1 MIYIIRVTTGQEKI
15 IAEMLA
21 KKAKAEKLNVYS
33 VVNIDNVKG
42 YLFIEADDEN
52 TMTKLTQKMKNVKGF
67 LKQAIAIGEIQNLIN
82 IANKQAVN
90 IKIGD
95 IVEMTSGPFKGE
107 RARVI
112 KFDETKDQL
121 TVELMDVAVPIPVTI
136 NSKTARLAQK
146 AEDAD
151 R

>member
-21 KKAKAEKLNVYS
+21 KKSKAEKLDIYS
-33 VVNIDNVKG
+33 VVNVDNIKG
-42 YLFIEADDEN
+42 YLFVEALDEN
-52 TMTKLTQKMKNVKGF
+52 TMAKLTQKMKNVKGF
-67 LKQAIAIGEIQNLIN
+67 LKQPIGMDEIKNMIS
-82 IANKQAVN
+82 AATKQTTS
-90 IKIGD
+90 IKMGD

-112 KFDETKDQL
+112 LIDEAKDQL
-121 TVELMDVAVPIPVTI
+121 TVELMEVAVPIPVTI

-146 AEDAD
+146 AEDNE
-151 R
+151 

>member
-1 MIYIIRVTTGQEKI
+1 MIYVIRVTTGQEKI

-21 KKAKAEKLNVYS
+21 KKAKAEKLFIYS
-33 VVNIDNVKG
+33 VVNIENVKG
-42 YLFIEADDEN
+42 YLFVEAEDEN
-52 TMTKLTQKMKNVKGF
+52 NITKLTQKMKNVKGF
-67 LKQAIAIGEIQNLIN
+67 LKQAIQVSEIQNLIN
-82 IANKQAVN
+82 IANKPNVS

-107 RARVI
+107 KARVI
-112 KFDETKDQL
+112 KLDEAKDQY
-121 TVELMDVAVPIPVTI
+121 TVELIEVAVPIPVTI

-151 R
+151 N